1 MGGAERVD
9 ASLTC
14 VVVTLRLVALT
25 PLRCSRNCL
34 GQPHAPSAAQQ
45 QEWNAFVHGLEDRLA
60 PLIAPPRVN
69 ISNMTPVTRSSTA
82 VSHRTSDT
90 SAITTRTTIG
100 STTNIAE
107 EEEEE
112 LTEVYTC
119 GGFTVRMNTSS
130 GAISSLRNTQTGRT
144 LAIPGR
150 MNLGT
155 FSYMTYSA
163 ADFALYGK
171 EYVEGGDFGKTG
183 MTSANVTG
191 GAWQPLS
198 NATKLFFQPVGGAG
212 TNSGSGREGFAGCH
226 FVAELTMPAV
236 TTLKYGAPKHVT
248 LNITIPGADGL
259 AAVDIAVLW
268 HQKTATRIAEA
279 MWLSFVP
286 AAATPTNA
294 TWTLDVMGRELDP
307 RHVANGGTRFKHA
320 VQDGGATLHD
330 GALMP
335 LQIRFLDT
343 AILAPGDIDHLLRFC
358 RGSLAPG
365 GITDACA
372 DADKMNVV
380 AGGVHANLYN
390 NLWGT
395 AFPQWYDDD
404 GVARFSV
411 YG

>member
-1 MGGAERVD
+1 M
-9 ASLTC
+9 
-14 VVVTLRLVALT
+14 
-25 PLRCSRNCL
+25 
-34 GQPHAPSAAQQ
+34 
-45 QEWNAFVHGLEDRLA
+45 
-60 PLIAPPRVN
+60 
-69 ISNMTPVTRSSTA
+69 
-82 VSHRTSDT
+82 
-90 SAITTRTTIG
+90 
-100 STTNIAE
+100 
-107 EEEEE
+107 
-112 LTEVYTC
+112 TEVYTC